1 MFKRVAIS
9 LTIALFSTAGVFA
22 QVIDK
27 PAATVSL
34 TKPEYISVN
43 QLNQRV
49 DQIDN
54 IRKQNGL
61 PIPADNKTQV
71 LDSMISEILISQAAA
86 RANITITQSEVDD
99 TIAKQKQAVEAQ
111 VGQLDDTQFHTV
123 IEQQTGLTW
132 KDYVQQLKTQLTE
145 QKYIMKEKGN
155 VLNNVPTPTDQQI
168 QERYGQIASRLTN
181 PEIVRFSQI
190 FIDTRNLTSD
200 QKQKAKERADKIYRE
215 YLNGTATF
223 DQLVQ
228 QYTDDQHARYNGG
241 DFGYLARDDARAQQV
256 LGQKFVNELF
266 ALKKGDVKGVLESR
280 IGYHIVKITE
290 HYAPKLLTL
299 NDPISPANKTTVRQ
313 YITQSLE
320 QQEKS
325 QAFNKAVQDV
335 IASLKKEAD
344 IHIYQD
350 NLK

>member
-1 MFKRVAIS
+1 MFKRVFLF
-9 LTIALFSTAGVFA
+9 LTIAILSTAGTFA

-27 PAATVSL
+27 PAATVNL

-43 QLNQRV
+43 QLDQRV
-49 DQIDN
+49 SQIDN

-61 PIPADNKTQV
+61 PIPPDNKKQV

-86 RANITITQSEVDD
+86 RANISITQSEIDD
-99 TIAKQKQAVEAQ
+99 TIAKQKQAVEQQ
-111 VGQLDDTQFHTV
+111 VGQLDNAQFHTV

-155 VLNNVPTPTDQQI
+155 VLNNVPTPTEQEI
-168 QERYGQIASRLTN
+168 QDRYGQIASRLTN
-181 PEIVRFSQI
+181 PEIIRFSQI
-190 FIDTRNLTSD
+190 FIDTRNLTPA
-200 QKQKAKERADKIYRE
+200 QKQKAKEQADKIYRE
-215 YLNGTATF
+215 YENGTATF

-228 QYTDDQHARYNGG
+228 QYTQDQHGRYNGG

-266 ALKKGDVKGVLESR
+266 TLKKGEVKGVLESK

-290 HYAPKLLTL
+290 HYPPKLLTL
-299 NDPISPANKTTVRQ
+299 NDPISPANPTTVRE
-313 YITQSLE
+313 YIKQSLE

-325 QAFNKAVQDV
+325 KAFTQAVQDV

-344 IHIYQD
+344 IHIYTE